1 VARGGAAGGDQDQ
14 LKGKK
19 EKKMARFSLAAAL
32 AFLMPVAAAYS
43 ADYPSRPVRLI
54 VPYAAGGNA
63 DIVGRLVGQRLAES
77 LGQAVVID
85 NRGGANSIIGTAVAA
100 KSPPDGHT
108 ILIVAPAIA
117 TNPSMVKELPY
128 DALRDLAPIS
138 LVGSTPIILVA
149 HPSLPARTLKELI
162 ALARARPGQ
171 LNFASSGHGSP
182 ANLAGALMNLMAGIH
197 LVHVT
202 YKGTAQATS
211 DVIAGHMHLGFPS
224 MTSVLPHVKAGKLKA
239 IGITGLKR
247 SQLAPDIPTVA
258 EGGLPGYQASIWN
271 GLLAP
276 AGTPKPI
283 IARLHAEMVKGLGS
297 PETRAR
303 FAGLGSEVETS
314 SPGEFRAFI
323 ESETTK
329 WARVIKESGIRVE
342 LER

>member
-1 VARGGAAGGDQDQ
+1 MMIR
-14 LKGKK
+14 L
-19 EKKMARFSLAAAL
+19 SIAAATV
-32 AFLMPVAAAYS
+32 FMMMAAPAYP
-43 ADYPSRPVRLI
+43 ADYPVRPVRLI

-77 LGQAVVID
+77 LGQSVVID
-85 NRGGANSIIGTAVAA
+85 NRGGANSIIGTALAA
-100 KSPPDGHT
+100 KSPADGYT
-108 ILIVAPAIA
+108 ILIVAPAVA
-117 TNPSMVKELPY
+117 TNPSMVKDLPY

-149 HPSLPARTLKELI
+149 HPSLPGRTLKELI
-162 ALARARPGQ
+162 ALARAKPGQ
-171 LNFASSGHGSP
+171 LNYASSGHGSP
-182 ANLAGALMNLMAGIH
+182 ANLAGALMNLMAGIN

-202 YKGTAQATS
+202 YKGTAQATN

-247 SQLAPDIPTVA
+247 SPLAPDIPTVA

-271 GLLAP
+271 GMLAP

-283 IARLHAEMVKGLGS
+283 IARLNAEIVKGLGS

-303 FAGLGSEVETS
+303 FASLGSDVETN
-314 SPGEFRAFI
+314 SPEEFRAFI
-323 ESETTK
+323 KSETGK